1 MAALIH
7 KAVNQFLLTRRPDRY
22 SLYKQAQAV
31 VGKYEAGLPDVATD
45 HDRYLEDAFQ
55 S

>member
-1 MAALIH
+1 MDCFH
-7 KAVNQFLLTRRPDRY
+7 FFFVPC
-22 SLYKQAQAV
+22 SLYKQARAV
-31 VGKYEAGLPDVATD
+31 VGEYEAGIPDVATD